1 MRTGEIVMKPATFLF
16 SVGLLLTAEWAAAQP
31 VYRSIDSRGNVSF
44 SDQPPP
50 TSGCAAEQVTT
61 PIAGA
66 LGPASASS
74 SANASS
80 AAASL
85 PYELRRIADRYPV
98 TLYTGTDCA
107 PCIAGRSLLVT
118 RGIPFSERTVMTRED
133 SETLLDLTG
142 QKSLPVLHIGTQ
154 LLKGFSDAEWSRY
167 LDAAG
172 YPTVTMLPAH
182 YRNPPTSPL
191 VALQAAPVP
200 GSKNDLPRSPT
211 PQSAPGTAPGSSNP
225 AGIRF

>member
-1 MRTGEIVMKPATFLF
+1 MKSATFLVA
-16 SVGLLLTAEWAAAQP
+16 VGLLLVAGWAAAQP
-31 VYRSIDSRGNVSF
+31 VYRSTDARGNVSF

-50 TSGCAAEQVTT
+50 ALGGAAAKVTK
-61 PIAGA
+61 PVAGA
-66 LGPASASS
+66 LGLASTASPASADG
-74 SANASS
+74 ASG
-80 AAASL
+80 AL
-85 PYELRRIADRYPV
+85 PYELRRIANRYPV

-133 SETLLDLTG
+133 SETLLNLTG
-142 QKSLPVLHIGTQ
+142 QKSLPLLHIGTQ

-172 YPTVTMLPAH
+172 YPTVTMLPAR
-182 YRNPPTSPL
+182 YRNPPASPL
-191 VALQAAPVP
+191 VVLQAAPVP
-200 GSKNDLPRSPT
+200 GSKNDFPRSQT
-211 PQSAPGTAPGSSNP
+211 PQSAPGNAPGSSNP